1 MTYDRL
7 NDIPKK
13 SECHD
18 KALYLPYGAHAASIH
33 PILNAFA
40 SAAIS
45 LRNKLIHGA
54 ALSNDVPTASQNCA
68 GDKQV
73 PMDLLADQL
82 FYNAIKAQDIAWYAS
97 EEREQAI
104 AVDPSGTYA
113 VAIDPLDGSSNVNI
127 NMSVGSIFSI
137 YPAERTAAQSFLRP
151 PKHQIAAGYFIYGP
165 QTWLMLTCGKG
176 VLSYRYHPEAGAFTL
191 VHSGVLITNYS
202 REFAINM
209 ANYHHWTKPI
219 RAYVDACIDPNQSD
233 GQKSFNM
240 RWIASLVAEAQRIF
254 NRGGVFLY
262 PSEQRPRY
270 EEGRL
275 RQVYE
280 CGPIAFLVEQ
290 AGGKATDGTRAIM
303 EKTAEHLH
311 ARSPLIFGSSE
322 NVDSVLDYYE
332 RPDHELSALFTSRG
346 LFREE

>member
-1 MTYDRL
+1 MTYDL
-7 NDIPKK
+7 PNDIQQK
-13 SECHD
+13 SERSE
-18 KALYLPYGAHAASIH
+18 KSLYLPYGAHPVSIH

-40 SAAIS
+40 GVAIA
-45 LRNKLIHGA
+45 LRDVLIHGA
-54 ALSNDVPTASQNCA
+54 VLTRDVPTANQNSG

-73 PMDLLADQL
+73 PMYLLADQL
-82 FYNAIKAQDIAWYAS
+82 FYNAVKEQDIAWYAS
-97 EEREQAI
+97 EERNQAI
-104 AVDPSGTYA
+104 SVDPSGTYA

-137 YPAERTAAQSFLRP
+137 YPAERTAEQSFLRP
-151 PKHQIAAGYFIYGP
+151 PKHQIAAGYSIYGP

-191 VHSGVLITNYS
+191 VHNGVLIARYS

-209 ANYHHWTKPI
+209 SNYHHWTKPV
-219 RAYVDACIDPNQSD
+219 RAYVDACINPNQSD

-240 RWIASLVAEAQRIF
+240 HWIASLVAEVQRIF
-254 NRGGVFLY
+254 DRGGVFLY
-262 PSEQRPRY
+262 PSDRRPGY
-270 EEGRL
+270 GKGRL

-311 ARSPLIFGSSE
+311 AHSPFIFGSSE
-322 NVDSVLDYYE
+322 NVDSVLDYHE
-332 RPDHELSALFTSRG
+332 RPDHELSALFTARG